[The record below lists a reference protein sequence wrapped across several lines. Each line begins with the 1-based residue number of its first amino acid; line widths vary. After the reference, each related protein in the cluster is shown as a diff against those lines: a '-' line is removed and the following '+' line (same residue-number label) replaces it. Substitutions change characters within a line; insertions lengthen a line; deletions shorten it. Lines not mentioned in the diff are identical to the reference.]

1 MNEKRVSTGI
11 HELDALLDGGFR
23 RGKTYLTLGEPGTG
37 KTIFALQFLHQAL
50 KDGEKALYVTIDEK
64 PADLVDQAM
73 SLGWDLTPHIELKNL
88 LILDA
93 SALITARVS
102 DISSKNDLQKIIVEL
117 NNHIAKSGATR
128 VVIDPVGP
136 LIHAADSPSK
146 AQDQARTAHRFTAKE
161 PPNHHPCHFPIPGP
175 RHPRHRRVSR
185 RRHHRLGVGI
195 GQQPLRA
202 HHHHRKNAQH
212 SPRSRAVFVP
222 HRSRKRHHHAAERRD
237 RAVTGCPRSVSS
249 RDALTTECICVTRS
263 SIPKASSRFF
273 PRPIFESGNYLCN
286 LGIRVCQGNESCL
299 ELGGR

>member
-146 AQDQARTAHRFTAKE
+146 AQDQARLLIASLQKNPEITTL
-161 PPNHHPCHFPIPGP
+161 
-175 RHPRHRRVSR
+175 VTSQS
-185 RRHHRLGVGI
+185 LGRGTRGI
-195 GQQPLRA
+195 
-202 HHHHRKNAQH
+202 
-212 SPRSRAVFVP
+212 
-222 HRSRKRHHHAAERRD
+222 E
-237 RAVTGCPRSVSS
+237 
-249 RDALTTECICVTRS
+249 E
-263 SIPKASSRFF
+263 
-273 PRPIFESGNYLCN
+273 YLVA
-286 LGIRVCQGNESCL
+286 GTIVL
-299 ELGGR
+299 ELELANNRFVRTITIEKMRSTALDPAQYLFRIAPEKGIIMQPSEEIVP